1 MVWTTLLM
9 SSCSCIDRVPNEP
22 NLDFVTDCGVF
33 ILLGGA
39 CEATAS

>member
-9 SSCSCIDRVPNEP
+9 SSCSRIDRVANEP
-22 NLDFVTDCGVF
+22 NLDFVTDCVF

-39 CEATAS
+39 CKATVS